1 MQPASQPLIL
11 TGISKHRIAY
21 ISTFWRILVGNG
33 KWGNRPDAKVITSK
47 VRRTEMC
54 KSNRLEEVEM
64 SAKRLFTLFVIAGF
78 VAVVAFAAQGAFATG
93 NHTYHQSQQ
102 QALREYILGE
112 RYGVLPKAP
121 AQFTAQQVAREYQ
134 LGERYGVL
142 PPNSIRFGPAEAARE
157 YQLGERYGQTPE
169 QFARQQALR
178 EYQLGERYGVLP

>member
-1 MQPASQPLIL
+1 
-11 TGISKHRIAY
+11 
-21 ISTFWRILVGNG
+21 
-33 KWGNRPDAKVITSK
+33 
-47 VRRTEMC
+47 MC

-134 LGERYGVL
+134 LGERFGVL